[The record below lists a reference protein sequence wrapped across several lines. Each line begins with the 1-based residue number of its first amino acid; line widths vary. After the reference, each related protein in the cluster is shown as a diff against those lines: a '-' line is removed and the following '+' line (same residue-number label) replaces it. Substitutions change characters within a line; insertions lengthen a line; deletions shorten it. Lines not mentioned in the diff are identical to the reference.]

1 MCALGLHYAEAG
13 VASGGG
19 SGQNSLSSGA
29 GPRGQP
35 YFDAVAPRN
44 VTALVGKSAYL
55 TCKVKNLG
63 NKTVRLTKNILF
75 YISLYKLKCR

>member
-1 MCALGLHYAEAG
+1 MQFLTVFSLPDILGRAG
-13 VASGGG
+13 AGPASGGAG
-19 SGQNSLSSGA
+19 SQNALPGPGA
-29 GPRGQP
+29 ASRGQP

-63 NKTVRLTKNILF
+63 NKTVRIQ
-75 YISLYKLKCR
+75 Y